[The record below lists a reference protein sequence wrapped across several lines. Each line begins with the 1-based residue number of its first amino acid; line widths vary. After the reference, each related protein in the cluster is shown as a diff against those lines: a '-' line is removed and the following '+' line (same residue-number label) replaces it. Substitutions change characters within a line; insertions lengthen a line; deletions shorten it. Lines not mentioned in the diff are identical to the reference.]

1 MNNTVT
7 SNNPQ
12 ESSVSIKDLWRACL
26 KSWRIIAIVVAG
38 CVVLSAAYLA
48 FSAPRYEATMTIAD
62 AQADAFTN
70 SNSSAGSALSQLA
83 GLNNST
89 QERFAQFQEM
99 LTSNEVAERLSK
111 DPVIR
116 HLLMQPHGVLFKHPT
131 TVLDLKKI
139 LDGLLSQSKIDD
151 QTVTISVDY
160 KTPQGAVYILN
171 AAYAAA
177 DGAMREQAKVS
188 SSAKIT
194 YLQQAISKTT
204 NAANIQSL
212 INILSNENVQLM
224 FAEARTPYA
233 ATILDQPLAPMRPIN
248 RTPKILAV
256 AILLGLLIGAA
267 IALWRRDAV
276 EL

>member
-1 MNNTVT
+1 
-7 SNNPQ
+7 
-12 ESSVSIKDLWRACL
+12 
-26 KSWRIIAIVVAG
+26 
-38 CVVLSAAYLA
+38 
-48 FSAPRYEATMTIAD
+48 MTIAD
-62 AQADAFTN
+62 AQADSFTN

-99 LTSNEVAERLSK
+99 LTSNEVAQRLSK

-116 HLLMQPHGVLFKHPT
+116 RLLMQPHGLLFKRPT
-131 TVLDLKKI
+131 TALDLKKI
-139 LDGLLSQSKIDD
+139 LEGLLSQSKVDD

-171 AAYAAA
+171 AAYNAA
-177 DGAMREQAKVS
+177 DAVMREQAKAS
-188 SSAKIT
+188 SSAKIA
-194 YLQQAISKTT
+194 YLQLAISRTA

-212 INILSNENVQLM
+212 ISILSNENVQLM

-233 ATILDQPLAPMRPIN
+233 ATILDQPLVPMHPIN

-256 AILLGLLIGAA
+256 AILMGLLIGAA
-267 IALWRRDAV
+267 IALLRRDAT